1 VILLKLFSATIQ
13 HTLVNLL
20 ELRISI
26 RKSDNKRN
34 MIACVS
40 GFLLF
45 VFSSVAF
52 AESQNVDIQDFK
64 DPNAATLWQALGNLE
79 NGNRLEPIR
88 IIQLGDSHTAGD
100 YLTGRLRQQLQTK
113 YGDAGIGWLTPGYV
127 INQRYELA
135 TMKAIGKWQMSDSK
149 LPKTNDVFPLGGLFN
164 TSGGASI
171 MDVKAK
177 QDLASGSWQLSIWH
191 KNSNTPWKIA
201 LPSGKLYKM
210 APQDHIDGQ
219 WNLSNIA
226 LNSTNAASLRLLAP
240 NGGSLG
246 GIALDRMSPG
256 ITLDVMGINGA
267 KASIINRWDQN
278 SVIKQLI
285 WRNPQLI
292 ILAYGTNE
300 AFENDITDY
309 ANQLRQVVRLLKQ
322 AAPNSAILIVGAP
335 ASAKTR
341 VPNYRAGCRLPL
353 PPNLTQV
360 MNIQKRI
367 AKQEHTLYWDWSAI
381 MGGKCGAANWLNTRP
396 QLMRKDM
403 IHFSAEGYVATADA
417 LFNALVKAAEK
428 YQVQST
434 ELQEIR

>member
-1 VILLKLFSATIQ
+1 MILLKNIKFLFSI
-13 HTLVNLL
+13 LL
-20 ELRISI
+20 LIFPSI
-26 RKSDNKRN
+26 TFAKSQ
-34 MIACVS
+34 
-40 GFLLF
+40 F
-45 VFSSVAF
+45 V
-52 AESQNVDIQDFK
+52 EIEDFK
-64 DPNAATLWQALGNLE
+64 DPNAKALWQALHNLE
-79 NGNRLEPIR
+79 TGIRREPVR

-100 YLTGRLRQQLQTK
+100 YLTGRLRQQLQAK
-113 YGDAGIGWLTPGYV
+113 YGNAGIGWLTPGYV
-127 INQRYELA
+127 VNQRSDQAL
-135 TMKAIGKWQMSDSK
+135 MKGFGKWQMNDSK
-149 LPKTNDVFPLGGLFN
+149 LPKANDVFPLGGLFN

-171 MDVKAK
+171 LDLKAK

-210 APQDHIDGQ
+210 APQDHSDGQ

-226 LNSTNAASLRLLAP
+226 VNSTNAANLRLLAP

-267 KASIINRWDQN
+267 RASIINRWDQN
-278 SVIKQLI
+278 SVKKQLA

-300 AFENDITDY
+300 AFETDISDY
-309 ANQLRQVVRLLKQ
+309 ANQLRQVIRLLKQ
-322 AAPNSAILIVGAP
+322 SAPNAAILIVGAP

-341 VPNYRAGCRLPL
+341 APNSRGGCRLPL

-367 AKQEHTLYWDWSAI
+367 AKQERTLYWDWSAI
-381 MGGKCGAANWLNTRP
+381 MGGKCGAATWANTKP
-396 QLMRKDM
+396 QLMRKDL

-417 LFNALVKAAEK
+417 LFKALNEAVKEAHK
-428 YQVQST
+428 
-434 ELQEIR
+434 